1 MMDGRVALAQREI
14 VEHFAPLRGGVFN
27 TFDDWHGA
35 DVALATG
42 WQTAY
47 PVALLPDCKLKAYLV
62 QDHEPDFYP
71 ASAERMWAEG
81 TYGLGL
87 PCLTSSPWLKQV
99 VQGSYGV
106 ERAEVFEYGVDFD
119 AYRPTDG
126 PRDPRTVLYYA
137 RPATPRRATELG
149 MLAVEELVQRR
160 PDTRVILFGDSK
172 PPPAP
177 FDYEFAGVLE
187 PAALARLYGR
197 ATVGLVLSLTN
208 YSLIPK
214 EMMACGL
221 PVVDVRGASAESVFG
236 SQPDVIELADADP
249 LALTAALE
257 ALLDDQPRRAR
268 MAAAGRSFVDGMTWT
283 AAADQIEHAL
293 RGWMHD
299 RWKTQLQIAA
309 RVPPSG
315 GTAGIHIA

>member
-27 TFDDWHGA
+27 TLDDWHGA

-47 PVALLPDCKLKAYLV
+47 PVALVTGCKLKAYLV

-71 ASAERMWAEG
+71 ASAERMWAAG
-81 TYGLGL
+81 TYALGL
-87 PCLTSSPWLKQV
+87 PCLTSSPWLKQI

-106 ERAEVFEYGVDFD
+106 HQAEAFEYGVDFES
-119 AYRPTDG
+119 YQTTGG
-126 PRDPRTVLYYA
+126 PRDLRTVLFYA

-149 MLAVEELVQRR
+149 MLAIEELVRR
-160 PDTRVILFGDSK
+160 HPDTRVILFGDSK

-221 PVVDVRGASAESVFG
+221 PVVDVRGANAESVFG
-236 SQPDVIELADADP
+236 SHPDVIELADADP
-249 LALTAALE
+249 LALSEALE
-257 ALLDDQPRRAR
+257 SLLEDEARRER
-268 MAAAGRSFVDGMTWT
+268 MAAAGRDFVDGMTWS
-283 AAADQIEHAL
+283 AAADQIERAL
-293 RGWMHD
+293 RGWMHE
-299 RWKTQLQIAA
+299 RWEVKMRSASPIGALPETRAHLA
-309 RVPPSG
+309 
-315 GTAGIHIA
+315 